1 MIYQLLRVSFSLLP
15 IIMGL
20 FILSNTLLDL
30 NASRQAASWPTTQG
44 QIKSYDD
51 GSIINYS
58 GVNSASIQYHYRING
73 VQYQGQRAAFGGGK
87 IRDTQQLE
95 SQSLTVYYNPVNH
108 SESVLFVGFHFSYLL
123 HALIAIALILLG
135 KHLWGRL
142 K

>member
-1 MIYQLLRVSFSLLP
+1 MIYQLLRVTFSLLP

-30 NASRQAASWPTTQG
+30 SASRQAASWPTTQG
-44 QIKSYDD
+44 QITSYDD

-58 GVNSASIQYHYRING
+58 GVNSARIQYHYRVNG
-73 VQYQGQRAAFGGGK
+73 VPYQSQRAAFGGGK

-95 SQSLTVYYNPVNH
+95 SLTVYYNPTNH
-108 SESVLFVGFHFSYLL
+108 SESVLYVGFHFSYLW

-135 KHLWGRL
+135 KNLWHRL